1 MFYDLFIFRSQVYVH
16 DVDHKHK
23 VMLYLYKW
31 PTVSELL
38 IAANKKNNQG

>member
-1 MFYDLFIFRSQVYVH
+1 MFYDLFSEVIYMH

-23 VMLYLYKW
+23 VVLYLYKW

-38 IAANKKNNQG
+38 TAANKNNNQG